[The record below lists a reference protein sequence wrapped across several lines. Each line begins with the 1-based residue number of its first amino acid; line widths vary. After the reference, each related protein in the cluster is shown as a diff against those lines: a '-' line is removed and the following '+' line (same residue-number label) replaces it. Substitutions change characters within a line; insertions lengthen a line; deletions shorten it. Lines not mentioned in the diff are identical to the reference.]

1 MKTVRIYTLSN
12 PMTNEIRYVGK
23 TINTLEYRLGGHIR
37 EARRRNNTGHKNN
50 WVKSLLKNGLEP
62 KIDLLDE
69 IEYEE
74 NWEWLEQYWI
84 SQMKSWGFNLTNMT
98 DGGDGNK
105 NQIFSEKS
113 HKKRSETIKRRVLSG
128 EIDYTERAK
137 KISVARK
144 GIKLSDITKE
154 KLRQINLGKKY
165 GLETILKK
173 SKGGVLQ
180 LDLNGNVL
188 NEYLTLTEAADKTG
202 FLKGG
207 ISYACLGKLKTYKK
221 FKWQYKNKDI
231 VES

>member
-1 MKTVRIYTLSN
+1 MVE
-12 PMTNEIRYVGK
+12 MEI
-23 TINTLEYRLGGHIR
+23 
-37 EARRRNNTGHKNN
+37 
-50 WVKSLLKNGLEP
+50 
-62 KIDLLDE
+62 KIK
-69 IEYEE
+69 Y
-74 NWEWLEQYWI
+74 
-84 SQMKSWGFNLTNMT
+84 SQK
-98 DGGDGNK
+98 
-105 NQIFSEKS
+105 KS
-113 HKKRSETIKRRVLSG
+113 HKKRSETIKRKVLSG

-188 NEYLTLTEAADKTG
+188 NEYITLTEAAEKTG

-207 ISYACLGKLKTYKK
+207 ISYACLGKLRTYRK